1 MKKHIIVLFLIL
13 GILTGCTSTDRP
25 QIPEGEMPEGLAT
38 VESLDVVMLMS
49 FPLQVH
55 LEVQGYLPNPC
66 TEIGEIQTERD
77 GYTFEVT
84 IPTLRDPGVD
94 CIQVIADFEVNI
106 PLDVYGLPAGDYQV
120 KVNGVETGFSF
131 TQDNILGE

>member
-1 MKKHIIVLFLIL
+1 MKRQIVVLFLVL
-13 GILTGCTSTDRP
+13 GILTGCTLVDSP
-25 QIPEGEMPEGLAT
+25 ALPEDEFSEGLAA
-38 VESLDVVMLMS
+38 VEDVEVVMLMS

-55 LEVQGYLPNPC
+55 LKVQGYLPNPC

-77 GYTFEVT
+77 GYAFGVT

-94 CIQVIADFEVNI
+94 CIQVIEDFEINI

-120 KVNGVETGFSF
+120 VVNGVETGFSF